1 MHGSVRKSIL
11 ACVLQLH
18 QQQGSTTIELTALR
32 GQRDFFVK
40 GAKRLDLLQDLC
52 SFLLPY
58 HCEQEGAGGFQVN
71 LFCTIIK
78 SIKVNE
84 KQPKVTEAV
93 DDFMIN
99 VIIDREGCISC
110 GQCWD
115 ACPDF
120 FEENAE
126 DGWSQVVKKFR
137 IAGKLNEGV
146 AFEDIEECVKQA
158 AEGGPAQVIHIGA
171 PSVGFDLV

>member
-1 MHGSVRKSIL
+1 MH
-11 ACVLQLH
+11 AA
-18 QQQGSTTIELTALR
+18 E
-32 GQRDFFVK
+32 
-40 GAKRLDLLQDLC
+40 RLDLLQDLC
-52 SFLLPY
+52 LFLHLY
-58 HCEQEGAGGFQVN
+58 HRKQKGRGGFQVN
-71 LFCTIIK
+71 LFCAIIK

-84 KQPKVTEAV
+84 KQPFITNAL

-99 VIIDREGCISC
+99 VIIDRDGCISC

-115 ACPDF
+115 TCPKF

-126 DGWSQVVKKFR
+126 DGWSQVAKKFR

-158 AEGGPAQVIHIGA
+158 AEDCPAQVMHIGA